1 MTVEGELDDIS
12 GSGQTAAAHDLC
24 TGIAKSM
31 KKHLE
36 VPGAGHYGIF
46 SGRRWRDTVY
56 PQVKA
61 FIQSGQTS
69 PVGKGSRSSTA
80 TPVEQTARV
89 TARKSGRSALK
100 KPARKTASRSGAA
113 RA

>member
-1 MTVEGELDDIS
+1 
-12 GSGQTAAAHDLC
+12 
-24 TGIAKSM
+24 M

-46 SGRRWRDTVY
+46 SGRRWRDMVY

-61 FIQSGQTS
+61 FIQTGQAR
-69 PVGKGSRSSTA
+69 PVGKGSRSPA
-80 TPVEQTARV
+80 AVPVPQTARV
-89 TARKSGRSALK
+89 TARKSGRSAVK